1 MGSKYVV
8 RLVAL
13 NLELEVVCVNVV
25 SEGSVVIEKS
35 IVISGWAH

>member
-25 SEGSVVIEKS
+25 GEGSVVIEKS